1 MKLNEHKETT
11 ELLLFAISLYII
23 IITISFIICKLY
35 EKFI

>member
-11 ELLLFAISLYII
+11 NLLLFALSLYAII
-23 IITISFIICKLY
+23 LIMSFIICKLY